1 LPAEVRPA
9 LREARADEERL
20 RVDGCLAF
28 EGATKPRAC
37 VYGEADAAFTVALV
51 GDSHAAQWFPA
62 VEAVA
67 LHRHWRVLTY
77 VKVACPFVDMAIRNI
92 ALKREYT
99 ECAAYREATIA
110 ELDTVEPD
118 LTLIGLSRFAIHPL
132 SSDGRSLAAQAD
144 AFARVVARLPG
155 HVVIIVDT
163 PEAGRDVPACL
174 SRHTADVGAC
184 AIELSV
190 AYRGN
195 LGQIERLAADATGA
209 DVIDFTGRVCR
220 GDPCP
225 VVVDGMIVFRDTRHI
240 TATLSLSMAPE
251 LDRALARLLAVDV
264 RQAVPA
270 GASL

>member
-1 LPAEVRPA
+1 V
-9 LREARADEERL
+9 ARSDEERL
-20 RVDGCLAF
+20 RGDGCLAF

-37 VYGEADAAFTVALV
+37 VYGESDAAFTVALV

-77 VKVACPFVDMAIRNI
+77 VKVACPFVDMPIRNV

-99 ECAAYREATIA
+99 ECADYREATIS
-110 ELDTVEPD
+110 ELNRIEPD

-132 SSDGRSLAAQAD
+132 TSDDRSLTAQAD

-155 HVVIIVDT
+155 NVAIIVDT

-184 AIELSV
+184 AIDLSV

-195 LGQIERLAADATGA
+195 LGEIERLAAEATGA
-209 DVIDFTGRVCR
+209 GVIDFTGRVCR

-240 TATLSLSMAPE
+240 TATFSLSMAPE
-251 LDRALARLLAVDV
+251 LDRTLARLLAVDV